1 MSDNRQY
8 FICPF
13 DSRRHSWRIWCS
25 HRRYWIFIW
34 GHDIFQEFM
43 VVNIFVKSEERS
55 IFLEEAKYK
64 HTVSILTA
72 CLNEAGNIGKWLDQI
87 SNIITYEKLYSI
99 VEVVIVDDGSTDGT
113 VEEVLKRVESYP
125 IPLRMIQ
132 RNVKMGTLNAQIIGS
147 RRCLSEYVLT
157 MDCDLQHPVDFIPDF
172 IEKLDEDPDIVIGSR
187 YMPGGYNSW
196 PAYRGFVSRTAT
208 LLSHALIT
216 SSRKVKDPLSG
227 YFLIKRDMI
236 SKLKPYTGMYKPL
249 LFAIA
254 VAGNPKM
261 VEIPI
266 RMEERD
272 TGESKIV
279 TNPVKVVLKYL
290 REILVFFKYTHQ

>member
-1 MSDNRQY
+1 
-8 FICPF
+8 
-13 DSRRHSWRIWCS
+13 
-25 HRRYWIFIW
+25 
-34 GHDIFQEFM
+34 
-43 VVNIFVKSEERS
+43 
-55 IFLEEAKYK
+55 
-64 HTVSILTA
+64 
-72 CLNEAGNIGKWLDQI
+72 
-87 SNIITYEKLYSI
+87 
-99 VEVVIVDDGSTDGT
+99 
-113 VEEVLKRVESYP
+113 
-125 IPLRMIQ
+125 
-132 RNVKMGTLNAQIIGS
+132 
-147 RRCLSEYVLT
+147 
-157 MDCDLQHPVDFIPDF
+157 
-172 IEKLDEDPDIVIGSR
+172 
-187 YMPGGYNSW
+187 MPGGYNSW

-227 YFLIKRDMI
+227 YFLIKRDLI

-290 REILVFFKYTHQ
+290 REILVFFKANRSK

>member
-1 MSDNRQY
+1 
-8 FICPF
+8 
-13 DSRRHSWRIWCS
+13 
-25 HRRYWIFIW
+25 
-34 GHDIFQEFM
+34 
-43 VVNIFVKSEERS
+43 
-55 IFLEEAKYK
+55 
-64 HTVSILTA
+64 
-72 CLNEAGNIGKWLDQI
+72 
-87 SNIITYEKLYSI
+87 
-99 VEVVIVDDGSTDGT
+99 
-113 VEEVLKRVESYP
+113 
-125 IPLRMIQ
+125 
-132 RNVKMGTLNAQIIGS
+132 
-147 RRCLSEYVLT
+147 

-172 IEKLDEDPDIVIGSR
+172 IEKLEDDPDIVIGSR

-208 LLSHALIT
+208 FLSHALIS

-249 LFAIA
+249 LFAVA
-254 VAGNPKM
+254 VSGNPRM

-272 TGESKIV
+272 AGESKIV
-279 TNPVKVVLKYL
+279 TNPVKVVVKYL